1 MFQVTQAAAERLART
16 RQSRGLPE
24 TTGVR
29 LYGEHRGAGEVA
41 LGLAF
46 TELPAEDDLVSEQ
59 QGTIVFIAPEVAEP
73 LSSVALDV
81 QETPEGPRLVLTP
94 AAPDEPL

>member
-1 MFQVTQAAAERLART
+1 MFQVTQAAAEQLART

-29 LYGEHRGAGEVA
+29 LYGEPRGAGEVA